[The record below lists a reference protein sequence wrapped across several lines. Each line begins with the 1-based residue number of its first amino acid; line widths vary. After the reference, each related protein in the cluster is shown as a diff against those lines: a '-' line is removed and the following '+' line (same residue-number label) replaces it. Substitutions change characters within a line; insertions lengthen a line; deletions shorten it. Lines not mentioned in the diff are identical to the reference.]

1 VEISIYMGDARLNK
15 NQKTAFII
23 VGWGLALS
31 ILIHL
36 GIMFDLIPF
45 EPKYILYTNLF
56 LIAPLLFTASFL
68 KDVGSEMNTNNAFKT
83 ALKVL
88 PLWLTIGLGVILV
101 YSVLVFINYTYVNKP
116 LADRPDM
123 VRVLTKLNKGASA
136 ATMFFYAVA
145 FGLLNLHRKVKKTA
159 KEAEPIKS
167 QDDAAKQGR
176 IEQVYKDE
184 TRWLTRMLAVLF
196 VLLGIQGVVTQYQRV
211 SVDHNPISFIAL
223 GLIVLLFFLGYRL
236 WSCSS
241 IWNLFFW
248 FFKESLV
255 VLQLH
260 SLYCR
265 INKHIRAGWV
275 AGTILPV
282 MCIPLLMV
290 FSRYK
295 GVWFWESVK
304 KLFYIILLPLKSFL
318 QMLSDSLPS
327 YVSFAFA
334 VSYLFAIGFVLGMS
348 ISYINKR
355 ICGSQTPLHL

>member
-1 VEISIYMGDARLNK
+1 M
-15 NQKTAFII
+15 NQKNAYIL

-36 GIMFDLIPF
+36 GIIFDLIPF
-45 EPKYILYTNLF
+45 DPKYILYTNLI
-56 LIAPLLFTASFL
+56 LIIPLLVATSTL
-68 KDVGSEMNTNNAFKT
+68 KDIGSELYIDNAFKT
-83 ALKVL
+83 ALRVL
-88 PLWLTIGLGVILV
+88 PLWLTIGLGVILI

-116 LADRPDM
+116 LADKPDM
-123 VRVLTKLNKGASA
+123 VRVLTKLNKGSSA
-136 ATMFFYAVA
+136 ATMFFYAAA
-145 FGLLNLHRKVKKTA
+145 FGLLNLYQRVKKTA
-159 KEAEPIKS
+159 KEEATEKS
-167 QDDAAKQGR
+167 IGAVAKQGR
-176 IEQVYKDE
+176 MEQVYKDE

-223 GLIVLLFFLGYRL
+223 GLIILLFFLGYRL

-265 INKHIRAGWV
+265 VNKHIRAGWV
-275 AGTILPV
+275 AGTILPL

-318 QMLSDSLPS
+318 QMLSDSMPP
-327 YVSFAFA
+327 YASFAFFL
-334 VSYLFAIGFVLGMS
+334 VYIFVIGFILGVF
-348 ISYINKR
+348 ISYMKKM
-355 ICGSQTPLHL
+355 ICRNQKTTLVI